1 MAEEKV
7 AYHDLVK
14 QIVDEMVPEEGGPV
28 LPEDA
33 LIKWTSVLREH
44 REAKTIAQHL
54 VALGVR
60 FLREK
65 AVRTGRQLA
74 LLAVSAADADWVRE
88 ALEQAGLPSGEAKKI
103 VDEAGGVAAKTVDGL
118 EPPKAGG
125 PKRG

>member
-7 AYHDLVK
+7 PYHDLVK
-14 QIVDEMVPEEGGPV
+14 QIIDDMVPEEGGPT
-28 LPEDA
+28 LPEEA
-33 LIKWTSVLREH
+33 FVRWASVLREH
-44 REAKTIAQHL
+44 REAKTVAQHL

-60 FLREK
+60 FLREQ

-88 ALEQAGLPSGEAKKI
+88 ALEKAGLQSAEVKKLVGEA
-103 VDEAGGVAAKTVDGL
+103 AGAVSKTVAGL